1 MAIKKNLIRNKK
13 FDEKTVAYFS
23 LWADLFRYRYNFIL
37 GINPRVANK
46 KIGPTWRKEKR
57 KARTKTSKQKNKHT
71 IIISF
76 LIF

>member
-1 MAIKKNLIRNKK
+1 MNLLNEMGKSWQLKKNLIRNKK

-46 KIGPTWRKEKR
+46 KNRTYVKERKEESANKDQQ
-57 KARTKTSKQKNKHT
+57 TKK
-71 IIISF
+71 
-76 LIF
+76 